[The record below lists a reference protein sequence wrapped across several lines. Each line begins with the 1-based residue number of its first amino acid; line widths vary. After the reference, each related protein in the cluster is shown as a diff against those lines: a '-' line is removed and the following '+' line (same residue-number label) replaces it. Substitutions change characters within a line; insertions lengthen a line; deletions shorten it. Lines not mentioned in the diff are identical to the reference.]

1 MIFHGSIGA
10 ALSFLAGTS
19 DDRIRTLL
27 LNEINGRAMLIP
39 KRLCPVVF
47 KCLLL
52 HCRKSVVLWQNLL
65 DFLPEKNDWINIIR
79 PSKLNHCYC
88 NSGNWND
95 INSHPLVVY
104 VTSNILYKFRM

>member
-65 DFLPEKNDWINIIR
+65 DFLPEKMDPTFFSFERLMEW
-79 PSKLNHCYC
+79 SE
-88 NSGNWND
+88 S
-95 INSHPLVVY
+95 
-104 VTSNILYKFRM
+104 TMKFFIFYFDLI